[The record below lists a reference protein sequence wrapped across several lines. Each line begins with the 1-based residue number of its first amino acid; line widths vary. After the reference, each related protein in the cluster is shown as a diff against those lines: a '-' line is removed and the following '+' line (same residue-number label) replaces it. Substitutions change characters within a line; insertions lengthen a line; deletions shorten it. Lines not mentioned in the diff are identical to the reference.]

1 MDSDAIGGSVNLI
14 MRAAP
19 NGERISATLAGGYGP
34 IREKGNYTGGFV
46 YGNRFLD
53 NKLGAIFSASYN
65 NNNFGSDNIETEWDL
80 GDGDQAYIS
89 DFEIRKYDVQRIR
102 NSFALA
108 LDYEI
113 NQSNILFAN
122 AMYNFRYDRENRFAV
137 GYEVDP
143 IYDANDNII
152 GYEGNMYRQNKGGI
166 GGSKNKDTRLEIQK
180 VQNYSL
186 GGEHLLNPTLDM
198 DWSVNYAI
206 ASEEKPNERYIEFE
220 NEDLT
225 LISDLSNPKK
235 PLITALGE
243 NLGDYE
249 LAGLSQSNGFSEESE
264 IGARINFRFPFSV
277 VEDQKGRVRTGLRV
291 RIKDKDRNNDYFE
304 YEPLNE
310 FSLADVP
317 TSFYGGNGFNPGS
330 QYVSGHFASAGF
342 LGGLNLND
350 TSLFESES
358 DPSEFLSENFTAKEN
373 IYAAYIR
380 WDQDFTDK
388 LSAIIGARVEHTAI
402 DYTGNYVLDEEELVG
417 EINNKNDYTNILP
430 SVTQRYDVQNDFI
443 LRAAFTTAL
452 ARPNYYDLVPFVNA
466 IPDDREIQIGNP
478 DLKATYAYNVDF
490 MAEKYFSSI
499 GILSGGVFY
508 KNLKDFIYTYSSN
521 QYTTADFAAD
531 FGNQSNPIP
540 VGENW
545 DFIQQRNGE
554 NVNLYGF
561 EVAAQRTLDFLPGKF
576 LQGFGVYLNYTF
588 TESKADGITNE
599 DGEEREGLG
608 LPGTAPHMF
617 NASLSWENE
626 RFSARVSLN
635 FAADYLDELGGDAFE
650 DRYYD
655 KQTFLDANAS
665 YKITNNLRI
674 FAEANNLTNQ
684 PLRYYQGISSRT
696 MQAEYY
702 QVRFNLGVKFDF

>member
-220 NEDLT
+220 NEGLDILA
-225 LISDLSNPKK
+225 DLSNPRKR
-235 PLITALGE
+235 LIAAPGE
-243 NLGDYE
+243 NINDYA
-249 LAGLSQSNGFSEESE
+249 LAGLSQSSGFTEENE
-264 IGARINFRFPFSV
+264 FGAKVNFRLPFSV
-277 VEDQKGRVRTGLRV
+277 IDGQKGRLRTGARL
-291 RIKDKDRNNDYFE
+291 RIKDKERNNNYFE
-304 YEPLNE
+304 YEPVNAFGLG
-310 FSLADVP
+310 DVP
-317 TSFYGGNGFNPGS
+317 TTFFGGKGFNPGS
-330 QYVSGHFASAGF
+330 QYAPGYFAAASF
-342 LGGLNLND
+342 LGGLPLHD
-350 TSLFESES
+350 R
-358 DPSEFLSENFTAKEN
+358 FLYEAE
-373 IYAAYIR
+373 
-380 WDQDFTDK
+380 
-388 LSAIIGARVEHTAI
+388 IGRASCRERV
-402 DYTGNYVLDEEELVG
+402 
-417 EINNKNDYTNILP
+417 
-430 SVTQRYDVQNDFI
+430 
-443 LRAAFTTAL
+443 
-452 ARPNYYDLVPFVNA
+452 
-466 IPDDREIQIGNP
+466 
-478 DLKATYAYNVDF
+478 
-490 MAEKYFSSI
+490 
-499 GILSGGVFY
+499 
-508 KNLKDFIYTYSSN
+508 
-521 QYTTADFAAD
+521 
-531 FGNQSNPIP
+531 
-540 VGENW
+540 
-545 DFIQQRNGE
+545 
-554 NVNLYGF
+554 
-561 EVAAQRTLDFLPGKF
+561 
-576 LQGFGVYLNYTF
+576 
-588 TESKADGITNE
+588 
-599 DGEEREGLG
+599 
-608 LPGTAPHMF
+608 
-617 NASLSWENE
+617 
-626 RFSARVSLN
+626 
-635 FAADYLDELGGDAFE
+635 
-650 DRYYD
+650 
-655 KQTFLDANAS
+655 
-665 YKITNNLRI
+665 
-674 FAEANNLTNQ
+674 
-684 PLRYYQGISSRT
+684 
-696 MQAEYY
+696 
-702 QVRFNLGVKFDF
+702 